1 MTAPLARRSPSHRL
15 AYGSAARWLAWR
27 LASPSAPPR
36 SARRVRTPRHPRQ
49 QTEPRR
55 LFRQSKIASNS
66 QRSNWL
72 SRQRPF
78 AVSVLTHA
86 FTRGANR
93 AVNRPVR
100 YSERRNPR
108 HKR

>member
-27 LASPSAPPR
+27 LASPSAPSR
-36 SARRVRTPRHPRQ
+36 SARRGRTPQRHP
-49 QTEPRR
+49 TEPRR
-55 LFRQSKIASNS
+55 LFHGNQEQLATANTATGSAVN
-66 QRSNWL
+66 NL
-72 SRQRPF
+72 

-93 AVNRPVR
+93 AVNRPV
-100 YSERRNPR
+100 
-108 HKR
+108 

>member
-27 LASPSAPPR
+27 LASPSSPPR
-36 SARRVRTPRHPRQ
+36 SARRVRTPRHPQ
-49 QTEPRR
+49 QLTEPRR
-55 LFRQSKIASNS
+55 LFHGNQEQLATANTATGSAVN
-66 QRSNWL
+66 NL
-72 SRQRPF
+72 

-93 AVNRPVR
+93 AVNRPV
-100 YSERRNPR
+100 
-108 HKR
+108 